1 MSNEKSKRKSN
12 TLARDPLTVGVDI
25 GDRYSHYCV
34 LDGTGQ
40 ILEEDRVRTTP
51 DGLRKWLTGR
61 PRMRI
66 AFEAGTHSRWV
77 SEILKSA
84 GHEVLVANTRQ
95 VRLIWAGRDKTDR
108 IDARKLARLARFEP
122 ELLAPIEHRSAER
135 QSSLVI
141 VRARDAL
148 VRSRSL
154 LINTARAL
162 LKTFGVRVERCCAQV
177 LPKRVDEKMPPELR
191 RALAPLLEQ
200 IDAMNEAIR
209 CYDETLEHEALTKY
223 PETKLLTQVQGVGSL
238 TALSFVLTIGDR
250 SRFQNSRSIG
260 SFVGLCP
267 RRSDSVS
274 LTPQLG
280 ISKAGN
286 PYLRRL
292 LVGCAQYILGRFGCD
307 SDLRRWVLKL
317 AERGGRN
324 GKKRAVA
331 AVARKL
337 AVLLHKLWVTG
348 EVYEPLRNAQ
358 RLQAAA

>member
-1 MSNEKSKRKSN
+1 MKQASTVSQTNDGS
-12 TLARDPLTVGVDI
+12 LPALTMGIDI

-34 LDGTGQ
+34 LDALGKVV
-40 ILEEDRVRTTP
+40 EEDRLRTTP
-51 DGLRKWLTGR
+51 EAFRKRFSAG
-61 PRMRI
+61 PSMRI
-66 AFEAGTHSRWV
+66 AFETGTHSRWIN
-77 SEILKSA
+77 EILRNA

-108 IDARKLARLARFEP
+108 LDARKLARLARFEP
-122 ELLAPIEHRSAER
+122 ELLSPIEHRSAER
-135 QSSLVI
+135 QASLAI

-154 LINTARAL
+154 LINTTRAL
-162 LKTFGVRVERCCAQV
+162 IKTFGVRVERCSAQM
-177 LPKRVDEKMPPELR
+177 LPPRACQAMPEELR

-200 IDAMNEAIR
+200 IDAMNETIR

-223 PETKLLTQVQGVGSL
+223 PETDLLTQVQGVGRL
-238 TALSFVLTIGDR
+238 TALSFVLTLGDR
-250 SRFQNSRSIG
+250 GRFESSRTIG
-260 SFVGLCP
+260 SFLGLCP
-267 RRSDSVS
+267 KRSDSGS

-292 LVGCAQYILGRFGCD
+292 LIGSAHYILGRFGPD
-307 SDLRRWVLKL
+307 SDLRRWGLKL

-337 AVLLHKLWVTG
+337 AVLLHRLWVTG
-348 EVYEPLRNAQ
+348 QEYEPLRNSR
-358 RLQAAA
+358 RLEAVA